1 MNKDFVEVANNSG
14 SNNGSFDVVCG
25 QNSGDERS
33 TILTVSGGGIEKTVA
48 VKQAGGSYKNKTF
61 VIALGNNLI
70 ECTCIN
76 DATASGT
83 RTILLQANN
92 IALANNVTK
101 EGLLD
106 TSKFFI
112 GVQSVD
118 GDTSVANKFASMQ
131 KIRIDL
137 YNSSLTKTNVI
148 TGFSCLYFAN
158 DRGPL
163 VYNLANVMANPSRS
177 INITG
182 ADFNLNI
189 VFTDPTMEYWCLS
202 GALFMNRQKGTPGDL
217 ALITYSYT
225 LEEHKLVFW
234 KGVNTINSGDGVQ
247 IVGAQSI
254 GYGMIPIA
262 ETIQRTQNCK
272 EYFLNN
278 ADDYLILHQFALQ
291 VIQHQNSPIPMG
303 LKTTK
308 SNRSFEFDLYLYK

>member
-1 MNKDFVEVANNSG
+1 MNKDFVEIANDSG

-25 QNSGDERS
+25 QNSGNERS
-33 TILTVSGGGIEKTVA
+33 TILTVSGEGISKTVA
-48 VKQAGGSYKNKTF
+48 VKQTGGSYKNKTF

-92 IALANNVTK
+92 IALANDVTK
-101 EGLLD
+101 KGLLD
-106 TSKFFI
+106 TNKFFV

-118 GDTSVANKFASMQ
+118 GDTSVANKFASMK
-131 KIRIDL
+131 KIRINL
-137 YNSSLTKTNVI
+137 YNSLLTKTNII
-148 TGFSCLYFAN
+148 TGFSCLYFAD

-163 VYNLANVMANPSRS
+163 VYNLANAMAYPSKS

-189 VFTDPTMEYWCLS
+189 VFTDTTMEYWCLS
-202 GALFMNRQKGTPGDL
+202 GALFMNKQKGTSGDL

-234 KGVNTINSGDGVQ
+234 RGVDTVNSGDGVQ
-247 IVGAQSI
+247 IVGNDI
-254 GYGMIPIA
+254 VPIA
-262 ETIQRTQNCK
+262 ETIQHPHNCK
-272 EYFLNN
+272 EYVLND
-278 ADDYLILHQFALQ
+278 AADYLSLHQFALQ
-291 VIQHQNSPIPMG
+291 VIRYPNSPIPMS
-303 LKTTK
+303 LNTTTDNK
-308 SNRSFEFDLYLYK
+308 QFEFELHLYK

>member
-1 MNKDFVEVANNSG
+1 MNKDFVEVVNDSG

-33 TILTVSGGGIEKTVA
+33 TILTVSGGVSKTVV
-48 VKQAGGSYKNKTF
+48 VKQAGGSYKDKTF

-70 ECTCIN
+70 ECTCIS

-92 IALANNVTK
+92 IALANDVTK

-106 TSKFFI
+106 TSKFFV

-137 YNSSLTKTNVI
+137 YNSFLTKTNVI
-148 TGFSCLYFAN
+148 TGFSCLYFAD

-163 VYNLANVMANPSRS
+163 VYNLANVMAYPSKS
-177 INITG
+177 ISITG

-189 VFTDPTMEYWCLS
+189 VFTDTTMEYWCLS
-202 GALFMNRQKGTPGDL
+202 NALFMNKQKGTSGDL

-225 LEEHKLVFW
+225 FEEHKLVFW
-234 KGVNTINSGDGVQ
+234 RGVNTVNSGDGVQ
-247 IVGAQSI
+247 IVGNDI
-254 GYGMIPIA
+254 VPIA
-262 ETIQRTQNCK
+262 ETIQHPNNCK
-272 EYFLNN
+272 EYVFNDE
-278 ADDYLILHQFALQ
+278 ADYLSLHRFALQ
-291 VIQHQNSPIPMG
+291 VLQYPDSPIPMS
-303 LKTTK
+303 LNTTTNNK
-308 SNRSFEFDLYLYK
+308 QFEFELHLYK

>member
-1 MNKDFVEVANNSG
+1 MNKDFVEVANDSG

-33 TILTVSGGGIEKTVA
+33 TILTVSGGGVSKTVA
-48 VKQAGGSYKNKTF
+48 VKQAGGSYKDKTF

-70 ECTCIN
+70 ECTCIS

-92 IALANNVTK
+92 IALANDVTK

-106 TSKFFI
+106 TSKFFV

-137 YNSSLTKTNVI
+137 YNSLLTKTNAI
-148 TGFSCLYFAN
+148 TGFSCLYFTY

-163 VYNLANVMANPSRS
+163 VYNLANVMVYLNKFIS
-177 INITG
+177 ITG

-189 VFTDPTMEYWCLS
+189 VFTDTTMEYWCLS
-202 GALFMNRQKGTPGDL
+202 GALFMNKQKGTPGDL

-234 KGVNTINSGDGVQ
+234 RGVNTVNSGDGVQ
-247 IVGAQSI
+247 IVGNDI
-254 GYGMIPIA
+254 VPIA
-262 ETIQRTQNCK
+262 KTIQHPNCK
-272 EYFLNN
+272 EYVLSN
-278 ADDYLILHQFALQ
+278 AVDYLSLHQFALQ
-291 VIQHQNSPIPMG
+291 VLQYPDSPIPMS
-303 LKTTK
+303 LNTTTLNK
-308 SNRSFEFDLYLYK
+308 QFEFELHLYK

>member
-1 MNKDFVEVANNSG
+1 MNKDFVEVANDSG

-33 TILTVSGGGIEKTVA
+33 TILTVSGRGISKTVA

-92 IALANNVTK
+92 IALANDVTK
-101 EGLLD
+101 KGLLD
-106 TSKFFI
+106 TSKFFV

-118 GDTSVANKFASMQ
+118 GDTSVVNKFASMQ

-137 YNSSLTKTNVI
+137 YNSLLTKTNVI
-148 TGFSCLYFAN
+148 TEFSCLYFTY

-163 VYNLANVMANPSRS
+163 VYNLANVMAYPSKS
-177 INITG
+177 ISITG

-189 VFTDPTMEYWCLS
+189 VFTDITMEYWCLS
-202 GALFMNRQKGTPGDL
+202 GALFMNKQKGTPGDL

-234 KGVNTINSGDGVQ
+234 RGVNTVNSGDGVQ
-247 IVGAQSI
+247 IVGNDI
-254 GYGMIPIA
+254 VPIA
-262 ETIQRTQNCK
+262 ETIQHPHNCK
-272 EYFLNN
+272 EYVLND
-278 ADDYLILHQFALQ
+278 AIDYLNLHQFALQ
-291 VIQHQNSPIPMG
+291 VLQYQDSPIPMS
-303 LKTTK
+303 LNTTTNNK
-308 SNRSFEFDLYLYK
+308 QFEFELHLYK

>member
-1 MNKDFVEVANNSG
+1 MNKDFVEVVNDSG

-33 TILTVSGGGIEKTVA
+33 TILTVSGGGVSKTVA

-70 ECTCIN
+70 ECTCIS

-92 IALANNVTK
+92 IALANDVTK

-106 TSKFFI
+106 TSKFFV

-137 YNSSLTKTNVI
+137 YNSLLTKTNVI
-148 TGFSCLYFAN
+148 TGFSCLYFA
-158 DRGPL
+158 DDKDPI
-163 VYNLANVMANPSRS
+163 VYNLANVMAYPSKS
-177 INITG
+177 ISITG

-189 VFTDPTMEYWCLS
+189 VFTDTTMEYWCLS
-202 GALFMNRQKGTPGDL
+202 CALFMNKQKGTSGDL

-234 KGVNTINSGDGVQ
+234 RGVNTVNSGDGVQ
-247 IVGAQSI
+247 IVGNDI
-254 GYGMIPIA
+254 VPIA
-262 ETIQRTQNCK
+262 ETIQHPNNCK
-272 EYFLNN
+272 EYVLND
-278 ADDYLILHQFALQ
+278 AVDYLSLHQFALQ
-291 VIQHQNSPIPMG
+291 VLQYSDSPIPMS
-303 LKTTK
+303 LNTTTDNK
-308 SNRSFEFDLYLYK
+308 QFEFELHLYK

>member
-1 MNKDFVEVANNSG
+1 MNKDFVEVANDSG
-14 SNNGSFDVVCG
+14 TNNGSFDVVCG
-25 QNSGDERS
+25 QNSKDERS
-33 TILTVSGGGIEKTVA
+33 TILTVSGGGASKTVA
-48 VKQAGGSYKNKTF
+48 VKQAGGSYRSKTF

-76 DATASGT
+76 DATAASGT
-83 RTILLQANN
+83 RTILLEANN

-101 EGLLD
+101 KGLLD
-106 TSKFFI
+106 ANTFFV

-137 YNSSLTKTNVI
+137 YNSLLTKTNVI
-148 TGFSCLYFAN
+148 TGFSCLYFAD

-163 VYNLANVMANPSRS
+163 VYNLAKVMAYPNKS

-189 VFTDPTMEYWCLS
+189 VFTDTTMEYWCLS
-202 GALFMNRQKGTPGDL
+202 GALFMNKQKGTSGDL

-247 IVGAQSI
+247 IVGFDI
-254 GYGMIPIA
+254 VPIA
-262 ETIQRTQNCK
+262 ETIEHPYNCK
-272 EYFLNN
+272 EYVLND
-278 ADDYLILHQFALQ
+278 AVDYLNLHQFALQ
-291 VIQHQNSPIPMG
+291 VIKYQNSPIPMS
-303 LKTTK
+303 LNTTTDNK
-308 SNRSFEFDLYLYK
+308 QFEFELHLYK

>member
-1 MNKDFVEVANNSG
+1 MNKDFVEVANDSG

-33 TILTVSGGGIEKTVA
+33 TILTVSGGVSKTVA

-70 ECTCIN
+70 ECTCIS

-92 IALANNVTK
+92 MALANNVTK

-106 TSKFFI
+106 TSKFFV

-137 YNSSLTKTNVI
+137 YNSLLTKTNVI
-148 TGFSCLYFAN
+148 TGFSCLYFTY

-163 VYNLANVMANPSRS
+163 VYNLANVMAYPSKS
-177 INITG
+177 ISITG

-202 GALFMNRQKGTPGDL
+202 GALFMNKKKGIAGDL

-234 KGVNTINSGDGVQ
+234 KGVYTVNSGDGVQ
-247 IVGAQSI
+247 IVATDI
-254 GYGMIPIA
+254 VPISK
-262 ETIQRTQNCK
+262 TIQHPLNCK
-272 EYFLNN
+272 EYVLNN
-278 ADDYLILHQFALQ
+278 AVDYLNLHQFALQ
-291 VIQHQNSPIPMG
+291 VLQYPDSPIPMS
-303 LKTTK
+303 LNTTTNYK
-308 SNRSFEFDLYLYK
+308 QFVFELHLYK

>member
-1 MNKDFVEVANNSG
+1 MNKDFVEVANDSG
-14 SNNGSFDVVCG
+14 SNNGSFDVVCK
-25 QNSGDERS
+25 QNSGNERS
-33 TILTVSGGGIEKTVA
+33 TILTVSGGGVSKTVA
-48 VKQAGGSYKNKTF
+48 VEQAGGSYKNKTF

-92 IALANNVTK
+92 IALANDVTK
-101 EGLLD
+101 KGLLD
-106 TSKFFI
+106 TSKFFV

-118 GDTSVANKFASMQ
+118 GDTSIANKFASMQ
-131 KIRIDL
+131 KIRINL
-137 YNSSLTKTNVI
+137 YDSLLTKTNVI

-163 VYNLANVMANPSRS
+163 VYNLANVMAYPSKS

-189 VFTDPTMEYWCLS
+189 VFTDTTMEYWCLS
-202 GALFMNRQKGTPGDL
+202 GALFMNKQKGTSGDL

-234 KGVNTINSGDGVQ
+234 RGIDTANSGDGVQ
-247 IVGAQSI
+247 MVCDDIV
-254 GYGMIPIA
+254 PIA
-262 ETIQRTQNCK
+262 KTIQHPYYCK
-272 EYFLNN
+272 EYVLND
-278 ADDYLILHQFALQ
+278 AVDYLSLHQFALQ
-291 VIQHQNSPIPMG
+291 VLQHPDSPIPMS
-303 LKTTK
+303 LNTTDNK
-308 SNRSFEFDLYLYK
+308 QFEFELHLYK